1 MREDV
6 HDVSE
11 AVDFAE
17 RILAT
22 LHEPIPLSGRELYAT
37 TSLGIAIGDHGSSA
51 EQLLRDADAA
61 MYRAKDL
68 GRARIELFSQELQQR
83 VAARLDLETALRQAV
98 ERDELELLYQP
109 IVRLADGRVVGA
121 EALLRWHR
129 EGHGVVLPSD
139 FIPVAEET
147 GMIVSIG
154 TWALERALTELRALT
169 RVFDAG
175 DWPLLA
181 VNLSALQ
188 LRLPSSLEMVRDAI
202 RGVAGRPVD
211 HLAGD
216 HRERA
221 DGRHRVVSARDARAR
236 ASSASSSRSTTSV
249 PAPRRSPASSSSR
262 STR

>member
-1 MREDV
+1 
-6 HDVSE
+6 
-11 AVDFAE
+11 
-17 RILAT
+17 
-22 LHEPIPLSGRELYAT
+22 
-37 TSLGIAIGDHGSSA
+37 
-51 EQLLRDADAA
+51 

-154 TWALERALTELRALT
+154 TWALEHA
-169 RVFDAG
+169 
-175 DWPLLA
+175 
-181 VNLSALQ
+181 
-188 LRLPSSLEMVRDAI
+188 
-202 RGVAGRPVD
+202 
-211 HLAGD
+211 LAGAAG
-216 HRERA
+216 A
-221 DGRHRVVSARDARAR
+221 DASCSTPATGR
-236 ASSASSSRSTTSV
+236 SSR
-249 PAPRRSPASSSSR
+249 
-262 STR
+262 